1 MRWPVGV
8 CRCHQVELLTIDDA
22 HAHLYRLE
30 RASIKAPTFFHI
42 KQTYK
47 HPTQVRVH
55 QSGRSSCL
63 YLLFSDA
70 TSTTGTNNKSAT
82 KCRRP
87 AQEEQEEGKRKNES
101 RETNPNRRLPLLG
114 HVAAASSGRHITHT
128 HTGRR
133 QSCLYPVARNR
144 GSLAYTPTRFS
155 YHLLVFLPSQFLIK
169 AGNLGIVSILS
180 SAAHTFLYLCVCVCV

>member
-1 MRWPVGV
+1 MCINRV
-8 CRCHQVELLTIDDA
+8 A
-22 HAHLYRLE
+22 A
-30 RASIKAPTFFHI
+30 RACTS
-42 KQTYK
+42 
-47 HPTQVRVH
+47 
-55 QSGRSSCL
+55 
-63 YLLFSDA
+63 FSLMQR
-70 TSTTGTNNKSAT
+70 
-82 KCRRP
+82 RRP
-87 AQEEQEEGKRKNES
+87 AQIINRPQNVDGQHKKNKKKEKRKNES

-180 SAAHTFLYLCVCVCV
+180 SAAHTFLYLCVCVCVCECVCLTKK